1 MEISPIGFAGLKVTW
16 NIRTAERPQQPKQRQ
31 CYCQTHNFAE
41 DNYMKRTIKYYRII
55 WLRHDLPAGLSV
67 FLVALPLCLGI
78 ALASGAPLY
87 SGLLSGIV
95 GGLVVALFSGSPL
108 AVSGP
113 AAGLTTLVAASI
125 ISLGDYKLFLLAV
138 IIAGFFQIVLGLLK
152 LGAIANYFP
161 SSVIKGMLAAIG
173 IILISKQIPLAVGYD
188 QPEFWT
194 SGFLGLFT
202 SNNFPGSLET
212 FNHHITRGAILI
224 TAISLIILVLLQ
236 QPFAKKL
243 KVVPAPLVV
252 VVIGI
257 IANILFTNAASNFS
271 LKQTQ
276 LVNIPANI
284 FANLTLPDLTKLF
297 STAEIWKDGL
307 LIGLLAT
314 LETLLCIEAID
325 KLDRHNR
332 ITPVNRELVAQ
343 GIGNMT
349 CGLLGAIPLTAVVV
363 RGAANVDAG
372 GRTKLSAFT
381 HGLFILLAVLLVPFL
396 LNKIP
401 YAALAA
407 ILLVTGYNLTKP
419 KLFRNMWS
427 LGLKQFI
434 PFLITIVVI
443 LLTDLLIGVSIGLL
457 ISIYFIV
464 QNNFKAEYKI
474 TKSTHLNIQAH
485 HIKLN
490 SNVTFLNKVKLRK
503 ALDEI
508 PEYSVLTIDGSE
520 CNFIDYDILEIISE
534 YHNKARDKHIELHL
548 KGIEKVNITAVH

>member
-1 MEISPIGFAGLKVTW
+1 
-16 NIRTAERPQQPKQRQ
+16 
-31 CYCQTHNFAE
+31 
-41 DNYMKRTIKYYRII
+41 MKRTIKYYRII
-55 WLRHDLPAGLSV
+55 WLKHDLPAGLSV

-87 SGLLSGIV
+87 AGLLSGII
-95 GGLVVALFSGSPL
+95 GGLVVSLISGSPL

-125 ISLGDYKLFLLAV
+125 ISLGDYRVFLLAV
-138 IIAGFFQIVLGLLK
+138 MVAGLFQLMLGLLK

-173 IILISKQIPLAVGYD
+173 IILISKQIPLALGYD
-188 QPEFWT
+188 QPDFWT
-194 SGFLGLFT
+194 SGFLNLF
-202 SNNFPGSLET
+202 SPDNFPGTISN

-224 TAISLIILVLLQ
+224 TVISLTILILLQ

-243 KVVPAPLVV
+243 KVIPAPLLAVV
-252 VVIGI
+252 AGI
-257 IANILFTNAASNFS
+257 ITNIVFTNAASDFS
-271 LKQTQ
+271 LKPTQ
-276 LVNIPANI
+276 LVNIPSNI
-284 FANLTLPDLTKLF
+284 FASITFPDFSKLF
-297 STAEIWKDGL
+297 STVEIWKDGL
-307 LIGLLAT
+307 IIGLLAT
-314 LETLLCIEAID
+314 LETLLCIEAVD
-325 KLDRHNR
+325 KLDKANR
-332 ITPVNRELVAQ
+332 ITPVNRELIAQ

-349 CGLLGAIPLTAVVV
+349 CGLLGAIPMTAVVV

-381 HGLFILLAVLLVPFL
+381 HGIFLLIAVLLFPFL

-401 YAALAA
+401 YASLAA

-427 LGLKQFI
+427 LGWKQFI
-434 PFLITIVVI
+434 PFLITILVI
-443 LLTDLLIGVSIGLL
+443 LSTDLLIGVSIGLL

-464 QNNFKAEYKI
+464 QNNFRTEYKI
-474 TKSTHLNIQAH
+474 TRSIHLDIENYY
-485 HIKLN
+485 IKLN

-503 ALDEI
+503 VLDEI
-508 PEYSVLTIDGSE
+508 PEYSVLTIDGIE
-520 CNFIDYDILEIISE
+520 CNFIDYDILEIVSE
-534 YHNKARDKHIELHL
+534 FHNKAHNKHIELHL

>member
-1 MEISPIGFAGLKVTW
+1 M
-16 NIRTAERPQQPKQRQ
+16 N
-31 CYCQTHNFAE
+31 
-41 DNYMKRTIKYYRII
+41 RTIKYYSII
-55 WLRHDLPAGLSV
+55 WLKHDLPAGLSV

-78 ALASGAPLY
+78 ALASGAPLNA
-87 SGLLSGIV
+87 GLLSGII
-95 GGLVVALFSGSPL
+95 GGLVVSLISGSPL

-125 ISLGDYKLFLLAV
+125 ISLGDYSVFLLAV
-138 IIAGFFQIVLGLLK
+138 MVAGLFQLLLGLLK

-173 IILISKQIPLAVGYD
+173 IILISKQIPLALGYD
-188 QPEFWT
+188 QPDFWT
-194 SGFLGLFT
+194 SGFINLF
-202 SNNFPGSLET
+202 SPDNFLGSLDN

-224 TAISLIILVLLQ
+224 TFVSLTILVLLQ
-236 QPFAKKL
+236 QPFAKRL
-243 KVVPAPLVV
+243 KVIPAPLL
-252 VVIGI
+252 VVIIGVI
-257 IANILFTNAASNFS
+257 TNILFVNAASNYS
-271 LKQTQ
+271 LQPTQ
-276 LVNIPANI
+276 LVNIPSNI
-284 FANLTLPDLTKLF
+284 FASITFPDFSKLF
-297 STAEIWKDGL
+297 STMEIWKDGL

-314 LETLLCIEAID
+314 LETLLGIEAVD
-325 KLDRHNR
+325 KLDKANR
-332 ITPVNRELVAQ
+332 ITPVNRELIAQ

-349 CGLLGAIPLTAVVV
+349 CGLLGAIPMTAVVV

-381 HGLFILLAVLLVPFL
+381 HGLFLLLAVLLFPFL

-401 YAALAA
+401 YASLAA

-427 LGLKQFI
+427 LGWKQFI
-434 PFLITIVVI
+434 PFLITILVI
-443 LLTDLLIGVSIGLL
+443 LSTDLLIGVSIGLL

-474 TKSTHLNIQAH
+474 TKSTHLDIETH
-485 HIKLN
+485 YIKLN

-520 CNFIDYDILEIISE
+520 CNFIDYDILEIVSE
-534 YHNKARDKHIELHL
+534 YHNKANDRHIELHL